1 MPNIVTK
8 KFKLNNAKTFID
20 SVNESG
26 GNSLYMFLA
35 RPNPWVSADEPTT
48 PEDTQTSYSTLWD
61 EIVSLKR
68 INQTDV
74 SHVVKRINWAAKT
87 IYAEYDNLDNNLFDK
102 NFYVVNTNL
111 DVYKCIDNF
120 NGAFSTVEPTGKNLN
135 IFTTSDG
142 YKWKYLYSISTAD
155 RLKFLTTNWMPV
167 KVNSEVAAVAK
178 DGAIENIKILNGGL
192 DYSIRANVVIEGD
205 GRSANIGTRQS
216 QGVIYD
222 FIFNNNGTGFRYAN
236 AYVSDTNSSG
246 RGANIRAIISPVG
259 GHGSDPVSELG
270 AHYVMINSRTSYNEG
285 FGDFPENFS
294 YRKIGI
300 IKNPKNLSGRV
311 ANATTLLSLR
321 GITLSNVN
329 GTFSLSEFVEGLTS
343 KANAYAVAANISSGN
358 GYVRYMQSSYLT
370 NNYRSFTIGETIIGK
385 TSGATALV
393 ANTLPAETTQDTGD
407 ILYIENR
414 TPITRTINQT
424 DNLHLVL
431 EF

>member
-20 SVNESG
+20 SLNESTG
-26 GNSLYMFLA
+26 TSLYMFLA
-35 RPNPWVSADEPTT
+35 RPNEWTSTADPVT
-48 PEDTQTSYSTLWD
+48 PEDTQGSESGLWD
-61 EIVSLKR
+61 EIVSLKKVS
-68 INQTDV
+68 QTDV
-74 SHVVKRINWAAKT
+74 AHVVKRINWVAKT
-87 IYAEYDNLDNNLFDK
+87 IYAEYDNLDNDLFSK

-120 NGAFSTVEPTGKNLN
+120 SGAFSTVEPTGKNLN

-167 KVNSEVAAVAK
+167 KVNSEVASVAK
-178 DGAIENIKILNGGL
+178 DGAIENIKIYNGGL
-192 DYSIRANVVIEGD
+192 DYSIRANVVIDGD
-205 GRSANIGTRQS
+205 GRSANIGARQS
-216 QGVIYD
+216 LGVIYD
-222 FIFNNNGTGFRYAN
+222 TFFVNNGTGYRYAN
-236 AYVSDTNSSG
+236 AYVYDTNSRG
-246 RGANIRAIISPVG
+246 RGANVRAIISPVG
-259 GHGSDPVSELG
+259 GHGSDPITELG
-270 AHYVMINSRTSYNEG
+270 AHYVMINSRTNYNEG
-285 FGDFPENFS
+285 FGDFPTNFS
-294 YRKIGI
+294 YRKIGLV
-300 IKNPKNLSGRV
+300 KNPKTVTGRV
-311 ANATTLLSLR
+311 ANTLTLLSLK
-321 GITLSNVN
+321 GLVLSNVN
-329 GTFSLSEFVEGLTS
+329 GTFSTSEFLEGITS

-370 NNYRSFTIGETIIGK
+370 GNYKTFTIGESIVGK
-385 TSGATALV
+385 TSGATAIV
-393 ANTLPAETTQDTGD
+393 ANTLLAETMQDTGD

>member
-1 MPNIVTK
+1 
-8 KFKLNNAKTFID
+8 
-20 SVNESG
+20 
-26 GNSLYMFLA
+26 MFLA
-35 RPNPWVSADEPTT
+35 RPNPWISTDEPTT
-48 PEDTQTSYSTLWD
+48 PEDTQTSNSVLWD

-68 INQTDV
+68 INQTDIA
-74 SHVVKRINWAAKT
+74 HVVRRVNWVSKT
-87 IYAEYDNLDNNLFDK
+87 IYAEYDNLDNDLFNK
-102 NFYVVNTNL
+102 NFYVVNSNL

-120 NGAFSTVEPTGKNLN
+120 SGSFSTVEPTGKNLN

-178 DGAIENIKILNGGL
+178 DGAIENIKIYNGGL

-216 QGVIYD
+216 LGVIYD
-222 FIFNNNGTGFRYAN
+222 FFFVNNGTGYRYAN
-236 AYVSDTNSSG
+236 AYVSDTNSRG
-246 RGANIRAIISPVG
+246 RGANVRAIISPVG
-259 GHGSDPVSELG
+259 GHGSDPISELG
-270 AHYVMINSRTSYNEG
+270 AHYVMINSRTNYNEG
-285 FGDFPENFS
+285 FGDFPTNFS

-300 IKNPKNLSGRV
+300 IKNPKTSSGSLANTLTLS
-311 ANATTLLSLR
+311 SLK
-321 GITLSNVN
+321 GLVLSNVN
-329 GTFSLSEFVEGLTS
+329 GTFNTNEFLEGLTS

-370 NNYRSFTIGETIIGK
+370 DNYKSFSIGESIVGK

-393 ANTLPAETTQDTGD
+393 ANTLTAETTQDTGD

-414 TPITRTINQT
+414 DPITRTINQT

>member
-20 SVNESG
+20 SVNESSG
-26 GNSLYMFLA
+26 STLYMFLA
-35 RPNPWVSADEPTT
+35 RPNPWASSDDPAI
-48 PEDTQTSYSTLWD
+48 PEDTQSSNSALWD
-61 EIVSLKR
+61 EIVSLKK
-68 INQTDV
+68 ITQTDI
-74 SHVVKRINWAAKT
+74 SHVVRRINWASKT
-87 IYAEYDNLDNNLFDK
+87 IYAEYDNLDNDLFGK
-102 NFYVVNTNL
+102 NFYVVNSNL

-120 NGAFSTVEPTGKNLN
+120 SSSYSTVEPTGKNLN

-178 DGAIENIKILNGGL
+178 DGAIENIKIYNGGL

-205 GRSANIGTRQS
+205 GRSANISARQS
-216 QGVIYD
+216 LGVIYD
-222 FIFNNNGTGFRYAN
+222 CVFINSGTGYRYAN
-236 AYVSDTNSSG
+236 AYVADTNSRG
-246 RGANIRAIISPVG
+246 RGANVRAVISPVG
-259 GHGSDPVSELG
+259 GHGSDPISELG
-270 AHYVMINSRTSYNEG
+270 AHYVMINSRTNYNEG
-285 FGDFPENFS
+285 FGDFPTNFS
-294 YRKIGI
+294 YRKLGI
-300 IKNPKNLSGRV
+300 IKNPKTITGRV
-311 ANATTLLSLR
+311 ANTSTLLSLK
-321 GITLSNVN
+321 GLVLSNVN
-329 GTFSLSEFVEGLTS
+329 GTFNTSEFLEGITS

-370 NNYRSFTIGETIIGK
+370 DNYKSFTIGESIVGK
-385 TSGATALV
+385 TSGATAIV
-393 ANTLPAETTQDTGD
+393 ANTLLAETTQDTGD

-414 TPITRTINQT
+414 DPITRTINQT